1 MIRHKVLLI
10 QLNLLLMIA
19 LIASVKIVNE
29 LKIVFSIPDLT
40 QMLTLTL
47 VKDFIDILRCHG
59 LSPRGG
65 YCHIWA
71 IWVCAAVKG
80 MVFKQFTLG

>member
-1 MIRHKVLLI
+1 
-10 QLNLLLMIA
+10 MIA

-59 LSPRGG
+59 LSQ
-65 YCHIWA
+65 
-71 IWVCAAVKG
+71 AASK
-80 MVFKQFTLG
+80 T